1 MFSRFDKVIANQKK
15 QIRKISI
22 KIAILYILISVCCFI
37 ASHQYNSWKFHD
49 ADVKGKALISGAMA
63 IVFLITNG
71 VTGFAVLHMRR
82 TIKGM
87 KNIYVKETLII
98 FHLINFVVYS
108 MFYISYLGLV
118 VAGWQVYGDYAKT
131 NDNEILLTERKIFYY
146 AYLIWLINEFVL
158 LYNVI
163 FLLALILAFTQKES
177 EALVSD
183 KMLNRGTPKLVCA

>member
-1 MFSRFDKVIANQKK
+1 M
-15 QIRKISI
+15 
-22 KIAILYILISVCCFI
+22 
-37 ASHQYNSWKFHD
+37 
-49 ADVKGKALISGAMA
+49 KGKALISGAMA

-71 VTGFAVLHMRR
+71 VTGFAVLHMRK

-87 KNIYVKETLII
+87 KNIYVKETLVI

-118 VAGWQVYGDYAKT
+118 VAGWQVYGNYVETD
-131 NDNEILLTERKIFYY
+131 DNEILLTERKIFYY

-177 EALVSD
+177 EALVTD